1 MTGLPS
7 DLDDQIQR
15 ALAEDLGE
23 AGDITS
29 NAVVPASA
37 QCRAT
42 AISRMEGVV
51 AGLPVFARVF
61 ELVDSSVETKVL
73 AEDGMGVDADVPLAR
88 VLGPARSV
96 LAGERVGLN
105 FLQHLSGVAS
115 LTRRYVE
122 ACEGTSS
129 SVLCTRKTLPGLRAL
144 ERYAVVQGG
153 GVLHRAGL
161 YDAVLIKDNH
171 LRLAGSVTEAVSL
184 ARDGA
189 PAGTKIEVEVD
200 TLEQLQEALS
210 AEPDQIL
217 LDNMSLA
224 DVKRAVELAA
234 GRDIALEVSGGVSL
248 ETIGGFAA
256 AGELLISVGRI
267 THSAPALDISLE
279 FE

>member
-23 AGDITS
+23 TGDITS
-29 NAVVPASA
+29 NAVVPAGA

-51 AGLPVFARVF
+51 AGLPVFARAF
-61 ELVDSSVETKVL
+61 ELIDSSVEAELLV
-73 AEDGMGVDADVPLAR
+73 EDGMGVDADVPI
-88 VLGPARSV
+88 VNVSGPARSV
-96 LAGERVGLN
+96 LAGERVALN

-122 ACEGTSS
+122 ACEGTAS

-171 LRLAGSVTEAVSL
+171 LRLAGNVTEAVSL

-189 PAGTKIEVEVD
+189 PAGTKIEVEVE
-200 TLEQLQEALS
+200 TLDQLQEALA

-217 LDNMSLA
+217 LDNMALE
-224 DVKRAVELAA
+224 DVKRAVELSS
-234 GRDIALEVSGGVSL
+234 GREVALEVSGGVSL
-248 ETIGGFAA
+248 DTIGGFAA

>member
-1 MTGLPS
+1 
-7 DLDDQIQR
+7 
-15 ALAEDLGE
+15 
-23 AGDITS
+23 
-29 NAVVPASA
+29 
-37 QCRAT
+37 
-42 AISRMEGVV
+42 MEGVV
-51 AGLPVFARVF
+51 AGLPVFSRMF
-61 ELVDSSVETKVL
+61 ELIDPSVETEILV
-73 AEDGMGVDADVPLAR
+73 EDGMGVDPDVSLAH
-88 VLGPARSV
+88 VSGPARSV
-96 LAGERVGLN
+96 LAGERVALN
-105 FLQHLSGVAS
+105 FLQHLSGIAT
-115 LTRRYVE
+115 LTRSYVE
-122 ACEGTSS
+122 ACEGTGS

-171 LRLAGSVTEAVSL
+171 LRLAGSLTEAVSL
-184 ARDGA
+184 ARDGT

-200 TLEQLQEALS
+200 TLDQLQEALS

-217 LDNMSLA
+217 LDNMSLK
-224 DVKRAVELAA
+224 DVKRAVELAS
-234 GRDIALEVSGGVSL
+234 GRDVALEVSGGVSL